1 MTNLSQ
7 FFGSGNAQ
15 LPLPVN
21 PDAIPLKLLIVGG
34 GGAGGAA
41 ATGGG
46 GGGAGKVLYVDNLLV
61 NRNIAY
67 PIRVGGGGRG
77 QFTGDL
83 NGKTSYFSNLKAEGG
98 GGGGYGTFTPT
109 PATTLGSG
117 GGKSGFGNR
126 GTEASFNSFNSYT
139 CISAESNITVASF
152 TNGQGG
158 PVGASSFGGGGAGSE
173 GSSFKGG
180 DGINISIFSGFFGG
194 GGGGGQDPGSGLPS
208 SFPLDL
214 GGSGIG
220 GNGGSQFAA
229 PTPGVDGTGSG
240 GGGSVG
246 NFGVV
251 ESNGGSGVVI
261 VAYPDTFPAATAP
274 GATQS
279 FETDTDGISYRIYT
293 FTDTTSIASITFN

>member
-1 MTNLSQ
+1 MSSLSQ

-21 PDAIPLKLLIVGG
+21 PNAIPLKLLIVGG

-41 ATGGG
+41 PVGGG
-46 GGGAGKVLYVDNLLV
+46 GGGAGKVLYVENVLV

-67 PIRVGGGGRG
+67 PIRVGEGGRG

-98 GGGGYGTFTPT
+98 GGGGYRSFTPN

-117 GGKSGFGNR
+117 GGISGFGNP
-126 GTEASFNSFNSYT
+126 GTESLFDSFNTYT
-139 CISAESNITVASF
+139 CISADSNVTVASF
-152 TNGQGG
+152 TNKTSGT
-158 PVGASSFGGGGAGSE
+158 VGSGTGGGGAGSV
-173 GSSFKGG
+173 GTNINGG
-180 DGINISIFSGFFGG
+180 AGINISIFPGFFGG
-194 GGGGGQDPGSGLPS
+194 GGGGGQDPAIGLPPT
-208 SFPLDL
+208 FPLYS
-214 GGSGIG
+214 GGSGVG
-220 GNGGSQFAA
+220 GTGGSQFVA

-246 NFGVV
+246 NDGIV

-261 VAYPDTFPAATAP
+261 VAYLDTFPAATAP

-279 FETDTDGISYRIYT
+279 FETDIDGSYRIYT